1 MRVLRNLVRDTKGA
15 ILVEMAV
22 IGPIF
27 FLLLGAIIELG
38 ITLFTQAVLD
48 GAARDAARLIRI
60 GQVQSQGSP
69 ITAFQTQLCSE
80 ISVLVSTN
88 CSGANST
95 IFFSVNT
102 FPNFGAVSFTPCTHN
117 SNQPGGG
124 TACPFQPGTSSQI
137 VAVQVTYAR
146 PFIIPW
152 VGQCLSGGSC
162 SVFGA
167 TANAGKTGTG
177 VANLVSTV
185 IFQNEPFP

>member
-1 MRVLRNLVRDTKGA
+1 MRVLRKFVRDTTGA

-22 IGPIF
+22 IGPLFI
-27 FLLLGAIIELG
+27 LLLAAIIELG

-69 ITAFQTQLCSE
+69 VTAFQTQLCSE
-80 ISVLVSTN
+80 IGILVTVN

-95 IFFSVNT
+95 VLFSVNT
-102 FPNFGAVSFTPCTHN
+102 FPNFGAVAFAPCTHN
-117 SNQPGGG
+117 SNQPGNG
-124 TACPFQPGTSSQI
+124 TVCPFQPGTSSQI
-137 VAVQVTYAR
+137 VAVQVTYPR

-152 VGQCLSGGSC
+152 VGQCLSNGQC

-167 TANAGKTGTG
+167 TSHAGQTGTG

-185 IFQNEPFP
+185 VFQNEPFP